1 MSIDIAQ
8 RTLPRAYANL
18 LRFYRHSEQ
27 KLGRV
32 EQFYTI
38 ADYTVC
44 LRFAGEA
51 LVPKLT
57 SAFAHLAT
65 MPTDAPDLVVCLADQ
80 QSSGVAMPT
89 LPWRPGM
96 YSTEQARLYFY
107 LHEQG
112 HWQESLMPRF
122 RLALLA
128 IADSALYPPYAQ
140 AAPLRNIL
148 VWWLA
153 QQGLYGL
160 HVAAVGDAEGVVLIV
175 GSGGAGKST
184 TAIACLQAGFTYLGD
199 DFCLLGFDPAPRI
212 HSLYSSGKLGEDS
225 RQWLNPCEAAAREL
239 SGNGKMIYQWHSQ
252 FKAQLPSSLP
262 IRAILLPRLS
272 GATSTTVHAASPG
285 EAFTALT
292 TTTLR
297 VMSLPTKSINN
308 LLGAISRLTRQ
319 VPCYHLALG
328 RELTQLPGVISKILE
343 QHRP

>member
-1 MSIDIAQ
+1 MRMDFAE
-8 RTLPRAYANL
+8 RTLPRAYAHL
-18 LRFYRHSEQ
+18 LHFYRQSEQ

-38 ADYTVC
+38 AGYTVC

-51 LVPKLT
+51 LAPKLT
-57 SAFAHLAT
+57 SALAHLST
-65 MPTDAPDLVVCLADQ
+65 TPTAAPDLVVCLADQ
-80 QSSGVAMPT
+80 QSSGVAMPR
-89 LPWRPGM
+89 LAWGPGM
-96 YSTEQARLYFY
+96 YSSAQARLYFY
-107 LHEQG
+107 LNEQG
-112 HWQESLMPRF
+112 HWQESFMPRF

-153 QQGLYGL
+153 QHGLYGL

-184 TAIACLQAGFTYLGD
+184 TAIACLQAGFSYLGD
-199 DFCLLGFDPAPRI
+199 DFCVLGFDPAPRI
-212 HSLYSSGKLGEDS
+212 HSLYSSGKLCDDS
-225 RQWLNPCEAAAREL
+225 RHWLNPYEAAASEV
-239 SGNGKMIYQWHSQ
+239 SDNGKMIYQWHSQ

-297 VMSLPTKSINN
+297 VMSLPTKSISN

-319 VPCYHLALG
+319 VPCYHVALG
-328 RELTQLPGVISKILE
+328 GELAQLPGVISAILE